1 MLKKLID
8 FEAYYFPYLYVSAMP
23 DNNVMLP
30 GLSNFRY
37 STPFERLLAI
47 KITNLCF
54 KPKLSLLVI
63 PSAYSVSSKTALL
76 RSLDISLVIISPSPG
91 EKRICFGG

>member
-8 FEAYYFPYLYVSAMP
+8 SQGYYFPYLCVSAMP
-23 DNNVMLP
+23 NNNFMLP
-30 GLSNFRY
+30 ALSNFRC

-63 PSAYSVSSKTALL
+63 SFTSV
-76 RSLDISLVIISPSPG
+76 IVLVYFVQVI
-91 EKRICFGG
+91 F